1 MRSNRH
7 GHNRQRGVALVEL
20 ALIMPLLLLLTLITT
35 EFGRAMY
42 EYHVL
47 VKSVRDAT
55 RYLSVQ
61 PPNTHVTE
69 ARNLVVY
76 GNTAGTGSPLVG
88 GLTLTNV
95 PAATC
100 CTWQQ
105 SGTAPIF
112 QTVTVRI
119 SGYRFLP
126 MITNM
131 FEQPLGDAQ
140 GGLSYPTISATMRA
154 PT

>member
-1 MRSNRH
+1 MNGHEHGRH
-7 GHNRQRGVALVEL
+7 GQRGVALVEL
-20 ALIMPLLLLLTLITT
+20 ALIMPLLLLLTLVTT

-47 VKSVRDAT
+47 VKSVRDAS

-69 ARNLVVY
+69 ARNLMVY
-76 GNTAGTGSPLVG
+76 GNTAGSGAPLTGS
-88 GLTLTNV
+88 LTLANV
-95 PAATC
+95 PAASC

-105 SGTAPIF
+105 AGTAPIF
-112 QTVTVRI
+112 QTVTVSI
-119 SGYRFLP
+119 TGYRFVP
-126 MITNM
+126 MIANV
-131 FEQPLGDAQ
+131 FGQALGDAQ
-140 GGLSYPTISATMRA
+140 GGLSYPPVSATMRA

>member
-1 MRSNRH
+1 MRSNNARKQ
-7 GHNRQRGVALVEL
+7 QRGVALVEL
-20 ALIMPLLLLLTLITT
+20 ALIIPLLLLLTFITT

-47 VKSVRDAT
+47 VKAVRDAA

-61 PPNTHVTE
+61 PPGTHIE
-69 ARNLVVY
+69 QAQNLMVY
-76 GNTAGTGSPLVG
+76 GSLAAGDKPLIG
-88 GLTLTNV
+88 NLTLANV
-95 PAATC
+95 PAGTC

-105 SGTAPIF
+105 AGTAPIF

-119 SGYRFLP
+119 TGYTFKP
-126 MITNM
+126 TVGGA
-131 FEQPLGDAQ
+131 FGASLGDHITF
-140 GGLSYPTISATMRA
+140 PPITATMRA